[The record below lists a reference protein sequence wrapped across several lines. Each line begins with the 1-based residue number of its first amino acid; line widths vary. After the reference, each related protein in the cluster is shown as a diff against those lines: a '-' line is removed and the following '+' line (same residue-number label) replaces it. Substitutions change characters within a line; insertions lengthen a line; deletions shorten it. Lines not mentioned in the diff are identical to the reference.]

1 MDGKEIGARIK
12 GLRARS
18 GLNQTEFAKR
28 CGVSLNGQSNF
39 ERGLNLPGGDYL
51 LKLAEQGADITYIL
65 TGSPGACDQ
74 AESELLQRY
83 RASSTDVRSV
93 VLRALGI
100 AIASKKSAS
109 VAISGGEQ
117 GQVVAGDVTQRK
129 VTFNVGTKKKT
140 APK

>member
-65 TGSPGACDQ
+65 TG
-74 AESELLQRY
+74 
-83 RASSTDVRSV
+83 VRSV
-93 VLRALGI
+93 QSPQEAVLLDNYRAACAEQQAQLLEVSRALAGS
-100 AIASKKSAS
+100 AGTASKK
-109 VAISGGEQ
+109 ITNG
-117 GQVVAGDVTQRK
+117 
-129 VTFNVGTKKKT
+129 
-140 APK
+140 